1 MNRSLR
7 RTTLRAATVAAVGAA
22 TVLLTAAPAFAHVT
36 AQPGEAAHDDRRG
49 PRS

>member
-1 MNRSLR
+1 MNRSPR

-36 AQPGEAAHDDRRG
+36 GQPGEAAQDDRRG